1 MPNTYNA
8 QDFGTDSEIVVNSAA
23 SGRHAPAVQPVP
35 ENYWRGFIER
45 WENEGG
51 AGANSS
57 DRGP

>member
-1 MPNTYNA
+1 MPDTHSAEAVGKNRNL
-8 QDFGTDSEIVVNSAA
+8 VVDAAA
-23 SGRHAPAVQPVP
+23 SGHHAHAVQPAP

-57 DRGP
+57 DRAR

>member
-1 MPNTYNA
+1 MPNTHSA
-8 QDFGTDSEIVVNSAA
+8 QEFETNSEIVVKAAA
-23 SGRHAPAVQPVP
+23 SGRHAHAVQPVP

-57 DRGP
+57 DRAP

>member
-8 QDFGTDSEIVVNSAA
+8 QDFGTNSEIILKAAA
-23 SGRHAPAVQPVP
+23 SGRHAPAAQPVP

-51 AGANSS
+51 AAANSS
-57 DRGP
+57 EGAP